1 MKQTKHSSQTNMK
14 HGRLFAF
21 TKADEI
27 RMAYEIKAA
36 IRFMEKYGQG
46 AKPELVDR
54 RHYFQNEQGTTK
66 TD

>member
-14 HGRLFAF
+14 RGRLFPF